1 MPLVL
6 FDDALEHCTRCARAL
21 RLERGHSLLVGVGGS
36 GRQSLARLAAYAS
49 DCEVFC
55 IALSRGYDESSFR
68 DDLKV
73 LYNQLGIENKKTV
86 FLFTDSHVAEE
97 GFLELVNNMLT
108 SGQVP
113 ALFADDEKE
122 SIINQTREEASQKG
136 FTSKDQIWS
145 YFIQKCANNLHIVLC
160 MSPTGDTLRVR
171 CRNFP
176 GLVNNTVI
184 DWFLPW
190 PRQALLAVA
199 NHFLANNTM
208 IPEDHAEAI
217 VEHVVFVHQ
226 SVGRASE
233 SFEKKLRRINHVT
246 PKNYLDFAN
255 RYINLLEEKDKEI
268 LRLCDRLDG
277 GLKKL
282 DEASA
287 QLSVLNGQLE
297 VQKVA
302 VAEKTITCENMLED
316 IAKRKEQANE
326 KKSIAKIKAT
336 EIEASSKVI
345 KVEKAEAEQAL
356 EEAIPALEEARDALG
371 NLKKEDVT
379 EIKAFARPPEAVQGI
394 CECILIMKGQKEI
407 NWKAAKGMM
416 SEGNFLQSLRDM
428 DVDAITFSQVKQT
441 KAKVDKLCTLDE
453 MQSKSKAGWGLMI
466 FVNAVMKYCDVAREI
481 KPKRDRVAML
491 EKNFF
496 QMKKDLNK
504 TNAELK
510 AIEKELSELEK
521 QFDAAMSE
529 KADLQA
535 EAEIMERRLI
545 AADKL
550 ISGLGSEAVRWT
562 SELEE
567 LKVRRIKLL
576 GDCLLASA
584 FLSYQG
590 AFTYEFRHDLLTNAW
605 EPDVLKKNIPSSEP
619 FKVESLLTDE
629 VEVSKWTSEGLPPDE
644 LSIQNGILRGEVLF
658 TCILIQFI

>member
-6 FDDALEHCTRCARAL
+6 FDDAIEHCTRCARAL

-49 DCEVFC
+49 KCEVFC
-55 IALSRGYDESSFR
+55 IALSRGYDEAAFR

-73 LYNQLGIENKKTV
+73 LYNQLGIENKQTV

-122 SIINQTREEASQKG
+122 SLINQTREEALQHG
-136 FTSKDQIWS
+136 FSSKDQIWN

-199 NHFLANNTM
+199 NNFLANSDM
-208 IPEDHAEAI
+208 IPEEHAENI

-226 SVGRASE
+226 SVGKASV
-233 SFEKKLRRINHVT
+233 SFDKKLRRINHVT

-255 RYINLLEEKDKEI
+255 RYITLLEEKDHDI
-268 LRLCDRLDG
+268 LKLCQRLES
-277 GLKKL
+277 GLKKI
-282 DEASA
+282 DEARAS
-287 QLSVLNGQLE
+287 LSVLNSQLE

-302 VAEKTITCENMLED
+302 VAEKTIACESMLEN
-316 IAKRKEQANE
+316 IAQRKEEANKKQE
-326 KKSIAKIKAT
+326 AATKKSKEIA
-336 EIEASSKVI
+336 EASKVI

-356 EEAIPALEEARDALG
+356 EEAIPALEEAKDALG
-371 NLKKEDVT
+371 NLRKEDVT
-379 EIKAFARPPEAVQGI
+379 EIKGFARPPKPVQGI
-394 CECILIMKGQKEI
+394 CECILIMKGYKEI
-407 NWKAAKGMM
+407 DWKNAKAMM

-428 DVDAITFSQVKQT
+428 DVDGITNSQVKST
-441 KAKVDKLCTLDE
+441 KNKVSGLCSLEE
-453 MQSKSKAGWGLMI
+453 MQTKSKAGYGLMI
-466 FVNAVMKYCDVAREI
+466 FVNAVMKYCDVARDI
-481 KPKRDRVAML
+481 KPKRDKVALL
-491 EKNFF
+491 EKNYF
-496 QMKKDLNK
+496 QMKRDLAATEK
-504 TNAELK
+504 ELN
-510 AIEKELSELEK
+510 AIEKELAALEK
-521 QFDAAMSE
+521 QFEDAMAE
-529 KADLQA
+529 KTALQE

-550 ISGLGSEAVRWT
+550 IGGLGSEADRWT
-562 SELEE
+562 LELEE
-567 LKVRRIKLL
+567 LKNRRIKLL
-576 GDCLLASA
+576 GDCLLGAA

-590 AFTYEFRHDLLTNAW
+590 AFTYEFRDDLLNKEW
-605 EPDVLKKNIPSSEP
+605 EPDVRKKNIPCSSP

-644 LSIQNGILRGEVLF
+644 LSVQNGILRGTYHRKF
-658 TCILIQFI
+658 